1 MKNYDWKNKILETTS
16 WGQQIIDVLEAALQ
30 AVDPATTV
38 AENMRLTGDRLTV
51 GEKSYDLK
59 HFQRVLLVGA
69 GKAGAPMASAAGE
82 ILGERL
88 HAGVV
93 IVKQGYA
100 SKSDRDAGACHMER
114 INILEASHPL
124 PDMRGVEATQ
134 SILKLV
140 QEAGQTDLVVCLIS
154 GGGSALLT
162 APVQGVTLQDLQTL
176 TDQLLACGA
185 TINEINALRKHLD
198 QVKGGK
204 LARVAAPATL
214 VTLVLSDV
222 VGDPLDVIAS
232 GPTVPDTTTFEEA
245 WQVLKRYNLLEKA
258 PSGIVKALQ
267 KGRQGI
273 LRENPQPEEDL
284 FRNNQTVIIASNQ
297 RAAQAAVGKAQKK
310 GFNALLLTTFLQG
323 EAHLAGRTL
332 AAVARQIAAHNQ
344 PLARPACVVVGGET
358 TVVLQGDGLGGR
370 NLELALGAVRELA
383 DLEKVALIS
392 LATDGGDGPTDA
404 AGAVVTGDTL
414 QQALQRGLLPEDF
427 LARNDSYHFFAP
439 LGSLLRPGPTQTNV
453 NDLAFV
459 FAFS

>member
-1 MKNYDWKNKILETTS
+1 MKNYDWKNRILESTS
-16 WGQQIIDVLEAALQ
+16 WGQQIIGVLEAALQ

-38 AENMRLTGDRLTV
+38 AESMRLADNRLTV
-51 GEKSYDLK
+51 GEKSYDLEA
-59 HFQRVLLVGA
+59 FQRVLLVGA
-69 GKAGAPMASAAGE
+69 GKAGAPMASAVGE
-82 ILGERL
+82 ILGQHL

-100 SKSDRDAGACHMER
+100 SKSDRATGGRYMER

-140 QEAGQTDLVVCLIS
+140 QEAGQADLVICLIS

-162 APVQGVTLQDLQTL
+162 APVQGLKLQDLQTL

-185 TINEINALRKHLD
+185 TINELNTLRKHLD
-198 QVKGGK
+198 RVKGGK
-204 LARVAAPATL
+204 LARIAAPATL
-214 VTLVLSDV
+214 ITLVLSDV

-232 GPTVPDTTTFEEA
+232 GPTVADTTTFEDA
-245 WQVLKRYNLLEKA
+245 WQVLKRYDLLEEA
-258 PSGIVKALQ
+258 PSGIVEVLQ
-267 KGRQGI
+267 KGRQGS
-273 LRENPQPEEDL
+273 LRENPQPGEDC

-297 RAAQAAVGKAQKK
+297 RAAQAALGKAQYE
-310 GFNALLLTTFLQG
+310 GFNAMLLTTFLQG
-323 EAHLAGRTL
+323 EAHQAGRTL
-332 AAVARQIAAHNQ
+332 AAVARQIAVHNQ
-344 PLARPACVVVGGET
+344 PLERPACVVVGGET

-383 DLEKVALIS
+383 DLEQVTLVS

-414 QQALQRGLLPEDF
+414 RQALQRGLIPEDF
-427 LARNDSYHFFAP
+427 LERNDSYHFFEP

-459 FAFS
+459 FAFP

>member
-1 MKNYDWKNKILETTS
+1 MKNYDWKNKILESTS
-16 WGQQIIDVLEAALQ
+16 WGQQIIDVLETALQ

-38 AENMRLTGDRLTV
+38 AESMQLTGDRLII
-51 GEKSYDLK
+51 GERSYDLE
-59 HFQRVLLVGA
+59 HFRRVLLVGA
-69 GKAGAPMASAAGE
+69 GKAGAPMAIAAGE

-88 HAGVV
+88 HAGVI

-100 SKSDRDAGACHMER
+100 NKSDRETDAQHMER

-140 QEAGQTDLVVCLIS
+140 QDAGPADLVICLIS

-198 QVKGGK
+198 KVKGGK

-232 GPTVPDTTTFEEA
+232 GPTVPDTTTFMDA
-245 WQVLKRYNLLEKA
+245 WQVLERYDLLEKA
-258 PSGIVKALQ
+258 PPGIVKALQ
-267 KGRQGI
+267 RGRQGS
-273 LRENPQPEEDL
+273 LRENPQPDEN
-284 FRNNQTVIIASNQ
+284 FFHNTQTVIVASNQ
-297 RAAQAAVGKAQKK
+297 RAAQAALGEAQTE
-310 GFNALLLTTFLQG
+310 GFNAMLLTTFLQG
-323 EAHLAGRTL
+323 ESRQAGRTL
-332 AAVARQIAAHNQ
+332 AAVARQIATHNQ

-383 DLEKVALIS
+383 DLKQVALIS

-414 QQALQRGLLPEDF
+414 QQALQRGLAPEDF
-427 LARNDSYHFFAP
+427 LARNDSYHFFEP
-439 LGSLLRPGPTQTNV
+439 MGGLLRPGPTQTNV